1 MWSGIAG
8 AGNTSSSSSS
18 SSPPPPPPP
27 ADKGIL
33 NLAPIEEEEEDDD
46 DDDGYDD
53 EEEEEEEEDDD
64 DGYDD
69 EEEEPS
75 EEEEGEIKEMPLS
88 SKHYR
93 LPPLS
98 IPRPVHKPLLLNE
111 GKNIRKRLFFP
122 PSLPVAEPGAAGSA
136 DISLLSSL
144 NESAGKG
151 IRKRLVLPRS
161 SPFAKEDMRPTI
173 GNKEPLSELAAEYSS
188 DNYIIQ
194 EKIKLLEEKYSS
206 FRRTRRDGNCFFRS
220 FLFSYLEHIVEM
232 QDEDEVDR
240 IIDHLELYKLDCEEN
255 EKLFISLFED
265 FRSFLREIPEGK
277 FTNIIFT
284 HEELL
289 DRSLDELESSAFLS
303 FLRLVTS
310 LEICKR
316 EDFYKPFLGAMKQQ
330 SMIEY
335 CQEEV
340 FPMGIEVDN
349 VHIIALSNAL
359 RVPIRLEN
367 LDTSLLSGTV
377 QLNHHDFTPELI
389 SKSSTVSDTLS
400 SFSRKTCS
408 SSTTSIS
415 AADPSRSSNAA
426 KIHAADVRGT
436 ATLPES
442 GSSEKSGTS
451 TSNISSSDQQV
462 PYVILLYRPGHYDI
476 LYPK

>member
-1 MWSGIAG
+1 MTRRKKKKMMMTTATMTKRRRKKKKMMTTATMTKKRNRARRKKGRSRRCPCPLNIIGFLLYPFRG
-8 AGNTSSSSSS
+8 QFTSLFSSTRVNCFTG
-18 SSPPPPPPP
+18 
-27 ADKGIL
+27 K
-33 NLAPIEEEEEDDD
+33 
-46 DDDGYDD
+46 
-53 EEEEEEEEDDD
+53 
-64 DGYDD
+64 
-69 EEEEPS
+69 
-75 EEEEGEIKEMPLS
+75 PLS
-88 SKHYR
+88 LRETRKMGTRPNLGTADTSI
-93 LPPLS
+93 LS
-98 IPRPVHKPLLLNE
+98 NSNVLA

-151 IRKRLVLPRS
+151 IRKRLVLPW
-161 SPFAKEDMRPTI
+161 SPPIAKEDMRPTI
-173 GNKEPLSELAAEYSS
+173 GDKDLETVALINEPSA
-188 DNYIIQ
+188 
-194 EKIKLLEEKYSS
+194 
-206 FRRTRRDGNCFFRS
+206 S
-220 FLFSYLEHIVEM
+220 FLKKNILPSDEHVEM
-232 QDEDEVDR
+232 ATASSEVSYFPTWSILLR
-240 IIDHLELYKLDCEEN
+240 CKMKMRLIALLIISNCISWIVRRMKN
-255 EKLFISLFED
+255 SLFPC
-265 FRSFLREIPEGK
+265 LK
-277 FTNIIFT
+277 FT

-389 SKSSTVSDTLS
+389 STSSTVSDTLP

-415 AADPSRSSNAA
+415 AADPSRSSDAA
-426 KIHAADVRGT
+426 EIHATDVRGT
-436 ATLPES
+436 ATLPEI
-442 GSSEKSGTS
+442 GSSEKSGSS